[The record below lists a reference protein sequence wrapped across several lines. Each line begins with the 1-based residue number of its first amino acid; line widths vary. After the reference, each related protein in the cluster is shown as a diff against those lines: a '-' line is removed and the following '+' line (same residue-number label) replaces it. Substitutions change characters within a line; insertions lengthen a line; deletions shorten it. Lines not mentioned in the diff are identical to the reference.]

1 MKLIDTLET
10 ELLISFST
18 FMSVDSVISTVLNQL
33 DCIFYLKEQT
43 TALKAFVDQINM
55 FSVAQRDV
63 TRFFALIGC
72 WSVQLRLK
80 NDLRRFRLIHI
91 YDVRLADF
99 KRSFRQ
105 VLKPYF
111 IIYYN
116 YFNLII

>member
-1 MKLIDTLET
+1 
-10 ELLISFST
+10 
-18 FMSVDSVISTVLNQL
+18 MSVDSVISTVLNQL
-33 DCIFYLKEQT
+33 DGIFYLKEQT

-63 TRFFALIGC
+63 TCFFALIGC
-72 WSVQLRLK
+72 WSVQLSHFVLRNNTQ
-80 NDLRRFRLIHI
+80 NDLRGFRLIHI
-91 YDVRLADF
+91 CDVRRADF

-105 VLKPYF
+105 VSKPYF

>member
-1 MKLIDTLET
+1 
-10 ELLISFST
+10 
-18 FMSVDSVISTVLNQL
+18 MSVDSVISTVLNQL
-33 DCIFYLKEQT
+33 DDIFYLKEQT

-72 WSVQLRLK
+72 WSVQLSHFVLRNNTQ

-91 YDVRLADF
+91 CDVRLADF